1 LIKSESGHAQ
11 RCGAQQ
17 DPEQRLCMTETVRAP
32 EEEMMWEETMTD
44 NPLLKLQALGQSIW
58 MDFHPTRDDFVRST
72 KATY

>member
-1 LIKSESGHAQ
+1 
-11 RCGAQQ
+11 
-17 DPEQRLCMTETVRAP
+17 MTETVRAP